1 MRVPLLLATNDKY
14 VPYCRVALASLL
26 AFASPENEYVIYI
39 FHNGL
44 TQASMDALAAFAREN
59 ARVEFR
65 ETSQYLHSA
74 MREVKWYTQ
83 ETYFR
88 LMAADLLPE
97 EDKIV
102 YLDCDI
108 VVLED
113 VAHLYAVDMGDA
125 LLAAVLDAPA
135 RA

>member
-1 MRVPLLLATNDKY
+1 
-14 VPYCRVALASLL
+14 
-26 AFASPENEYVIYI
+26 
-39 FHNGL
+39 
-44 TQASMDALAAFAREN
+44 
-59 ARVEFR
+59 
-65 ETSQYLHSA
+65 

-83 ETYFR
+83 ETYYR
-88 LMAADLLPE
+88 LMAADVLPE

-125 LLAAVLDAPA
+125 LLGAVLADPPSAQRMSEILGVPIGRRSTPA
-135 RA
+135 CFCATSPSGARSTFTAAAWRRWSAFRTSCAIRIRTRSPSSAASASSP